1 MNREPKLIG
10 RSPPIQKLRQFIN
23 KAAKSNATVLLL
35 GETGVG
41 KEVAARL
48 IHASSA
54 RKKSPFIKINCANL
68 SDALIESELFGHKKG
83 AFTGAVIDKPGLI
96 EEANGGTFFFDE
108 IADISPNLQ
117 AKFLSILEDKE
128 LRRLGENKT
137 RRIDVRFILATNN
150 DIEKLVQKG
159 KFREDLYYRI
169 SVLFFH
175 IAPLRKRKE
184 DIPLLVH
191 YYLKKMSLGFSQD
204 FSTERE
210 ALAKLMRLEFPGNI
224 RELENI
230 LERAIVTSGRRIIR
244 QKDIKISAKSKAAK
258 GKNAKFS
265 HEIIVKTVEKYQGNK
280 TSAARALGLSRQ
292 WVHKVLKESNRNEND
307 RLS

>member
-210 ALAKLMRLEFPGNI
+210 ALAKLMRLEFPGN
-224 RELENI
+224 
-230 LERAIVTSGRRIIR
+230 
-244 QKDIKISAKSKAAK
+244 KISAKSKAAK